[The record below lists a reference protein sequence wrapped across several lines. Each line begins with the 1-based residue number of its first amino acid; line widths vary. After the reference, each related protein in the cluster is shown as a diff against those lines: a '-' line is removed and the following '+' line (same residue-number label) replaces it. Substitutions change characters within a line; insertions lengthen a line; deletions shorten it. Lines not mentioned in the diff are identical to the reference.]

1 MLFRPVRCTITYR
14 RRLPNEKSMK
24 SLLAAIAALAML
36 VSMPSAFAQGE
47 ANDQC
52 ENSAEVQSA
61 LSFYDN
67 NDYGRES
74 TAFEGLATAGN
85 PCAEYW
91 LAEMYHNGQ
100 GVPRDQS
107 KYIDWLKKSA
117 AQGYTKARVR
127 LTVISQ

>member
-1 MLFRPVRCTITYR
+1 
-14 RRLPNEKSMK
+14 MK
-24 SLLAAIAALAML
+24 SLLAAITALAML

-47 ANDQC
+47 ASDQC

-67 NDYGRES
+67 NDYGRAS
-74 TAFEGLATAGN
+74 TSFEPLAIAGN
-85 PCAEYW
+85 PCAQYW